1 MKKFI
6 RLKSLLV
13 LGFAS
18 AFFAAPAFA
27 QTNAQDSAAAY
38 TAPNWNNGANLGFGF
53 QPWALRNNNGL
64 SGVGN
69 GGFAGFFIGSGG
81 AIDTAGKSFGMYAN
95 GDGVNYA
102 VAYRSFTN
110 AMPVNYLLSLKFKNA
125 SLDSGTYAGFS
136 LRSSGSTNLTDS
148 SLIVDAD
155 TRFSFYFQGGGANYL
170 IWDGNGVTDTG
181 IGYSS
186 GGRTLEFYLLGA
198 DTYRLVV
205 KSADGLTTLG
215 NFDNLPLAGSGGI
228 TNFAGY
234 CFDTG
239 GGGDVH
245 FNSFQIASTSIVP
258 PVIQN
263 FSPTNGSVYVPAS
276 SPISFEVVSPF
287 SGVPSANISLSLN
300 GTNITGLGFAG
311 SPASWTVTK
320 SGALADN
327 VVYTATVIATDV
339 NGNKATNNYSF
350 NTWRD
355 DNFFIEAEAYNY
367 TAGGYI
373 PSPFPGQYDTL
384 GGFVAGTNGIDFL
397 ELPDAGTNGYRT
409 LDSTDLERAGD
420 STDHAGYAGFLLED
434 WVLSYVQYG
443 EWANYTRRVSNTTYQ
458 VYARMSGDGSQPVMR
473 MDRLAAPTATA
484 SNQPLATLGT
494 FVGQNTGNVVSNFTF
509 VPLKDFFSSNVLV
522 RFSTTSATT
531 NTFRTTRIGD
541 GYNFN
546 YLIFVPSTDTAT
558 QRPYLS
564 AGFPFPNAANVEPD
578 QEISFTIANR
588 QTSVTNIQLSV
599 NGVSAAFTATA
610 NAAGTAVSHV
620 PTNLYPLGGNSTV
633 QVIFTDSA
641 DVKQTNQWQFAVANL
656 PVIPPGYALPPGSA
670 MNRGLNLHVAKATN
684 SAAPALFPNTLARAQ
699 NHLANLINDPNTGLP
714 FYNEAG
720 GPGGNG
726 RYAETNAINYNQAIG
741 FADSGLPGDLNFP
754 YVAQSLAGSYTDD
767 PNYVSLEAIAYAQ
780 LSPGIYK
787 WGVRSDDGFRL
798 TFGTGANPTNLMVA
812 EYEGPRSDA
821 VPSEFE
827 FVVQTNGIYPFRLLY
842 FEGDGFAS
850 LELYSVN
857 RANGQQILI
866 NDLSN
871 GSALQTFRD
880 VPVVILNP
888 AHTGNTSTFSFL
900 TQAGRTHTVEYKNA
914 LTNGPWQTL
923 QIIGGDG
930 STTNITDNTATGPSR
945 FYRVSTQ

>member
-6 RLKSLLV
+6 RS
-13 LGFAS
+13 FQ
-18 AFFAAPAFA
+18 FFAVAGFLSALSTAATFA

-38 TAPNWNNGANLGFGF
+38 SSWANGSNLGFGF
-53 QPWALRNNNGL
+53 YPWVLKDNNGL
-64 SGVGN
+64 SGTGN
-69 GGFAGFFIGSGG
+69 GGFAGFFVGNSGT

-110 AMPVNYLLSLKFKNA
+110 VLPVNYVLSLKFKNA
-125 SLDSGTYAGFS
+125 SLDTDTYAGFS
-136 LRSSGSTNLTDS
+136 LRSSGVTTLTDP

-155 TRFSFYFQGGGANYL
+155 TRFSFYFQGGQVNYL

-181 IGYSS
+181 IPYSS
-186 GGRTLEFYLLGA
+186 SGRTLEFYLLGA
-198 DTYRLVV
+198 DTCRLVV

-215 NFDNLPLAGSGGI
+215 NFDGLPLAGSGGI

-234 CFDTG
+234 DFDTG

-245 FNSFQIASTSIVP
+245 FNNFQLSSVSLIP

-263 FSPTNGSVYVPAS
+263 SSPSNGSVYVS
-276 SPISFEVVSPF
+276 SSAPVSFEVASPF
-287 SGVPSANISLSLN
+287 SGVPSGNVTLSLN
-300 GTNITGLGFAG
+300 GTNITGLGFSG
-311 SPASWTVTK
+311 SNGFWSVTK
-320 SGALADN
+320 SGALAGN
-327 VVYTATVIATDV
+327 VNYTATVIATDV
-339 NGNKATNNYSF
+339 NGNKATNNFTF

-367 TAGGYI
+367 SAGGYI
-373 PSPFPGQYDTL
+373 PGPFPGQYDTL

-397 ELPDAGTNGYRT
+397 EFTDAGTNGYRP
-409 LDSTDLERAGD
+409 LDPTDLERAGD
-420 STDHAGYAGFLLED
+420 STDHAGYAGFALED
-434 WVLSYVQYG
+434 WVLAYVQFG

-458 VYARMSGDGSQPVMR
+458 VYARMSGDGSQPVIR
-473 MDRLAAPTATA
+473 MDRLASSTATI
-484 SNQPLATLGT
+484 SNQPLASLGT
-494 FVGQNTGNVVSNFTF
+494 FVGQNTGDVISNYVF

-522 RFSTTSATT
+522 RFSTTSLTT
-531 NTFRTTRIGD
+531 NTFRLTRIGD
-541 GYNFN
+541 GYNLN
-546 YLIFVPSTDTAT
+546 YLIFVPSTDTST

-564 AGFPFPNAANVEPD
+564 AGFPFPGAGNVAPD

-599 NGVSAAFTATA
+599 NGVSAGFTTSS
-610 NAAGTAVSHV
+610 NAAGTVVSHT
-620 PTNLYPLGGNSTV
+620 PTNLYPVGANSTV

-641 DVKQTNQWQFAVANL
+641 NVKLTNQWQFAVANL
-656 PVIPPGYALPPGSA
+656 PVIPASYALPLGGA
-670 MNRGLNLHVAKATN
+670 MNRGLNIHVAKATN
-684 SAAPALFPNTLARAQ
+684 SASPALFPNTLARAQ

-720 GPGGNG
+720 GPSGNG

-767 PNYVSLEAIAYAQ
+767 PNFVSLEAVAYAQ
-780 LSPGIYK
+780 LSPGIYR
-787 WGVRSDDGFRL
+787 WAVRSDDGFRL
-798 TFGTGANPTNLMVA
+798 TFGTGANPTNFLVA
-812 EYEGPRSDA
+812 EYEGPRSD
-821 VPSEFE
+821 VNPSVFD
-827 FVVQTNGIYPFRLLY
+827 FIVLTNGVYPFRLLY
-842 FEGDGFAS
+842 FEGDGLAS
-850 LELYSVN
+850 LELYSIN
-857 RANGQQILI
+857 RANGQQILV
-866 NDLSN
+866 NDLNN
-871 GSALQTFRD
+871 GGAIQTFRD

-888 AHTGNTSTFSFL
+888 AHTGNVSTFSFQ

-923 QIIGGDG
+923 QIVGGNG
-930 STTNITDNTATGPSR
+930 SVTNITDNTATGSSR